1 MKKQLFALCLF
12 TAQLFAKSEELPPF
26 VVGTTSG
33 YAPYVSLDAGGKYE
47 GFDIDFAELLAQKL
61 GRKLVIKDCG
71 SMPSLFLALK
81 QGKVDVLIWALSITE
96 ERMKNVAMVYYQG
109 EKVTE
114 MPFLFWNTAPEGIKS
129 IEDLAK
135 NSKKGIC
142 VEAGSFQDGVIKKFS
157 NMQVKYIDKITDAIM
172 EIRFGKAFGAMVDP
186 SLVARFQA
194 QHPEI
199 KVLNLPLPVNAQA
212 LGNGVCINKTQTQLV
227 ADVKQAVEQLRK
239 EGKIAELEKKWKI
252 SSGER

>member
-12 TAQLFAKSEELPPF
+12 TAQLFAKSEEQPPLI
-26 VVGTTSG
+26 VGTTSG
-33 YAPYVSLDAGGKYE
+33 YAPYVSLDAAGKYE
-47 GFDIDFAELLAQKL
+47 GFDIDLAELLSQKL
-61 GRKLVIKDCG
+61 GRKLVIKDLG

-81 QGKVDVLIWALSITE
+81 QGKVDVLIWAISITE
-96 ERMKNVAMVYYQG
+96 ERMKSVDMVYYQG

-114 MPFLFWNTAPEGIKS
+114 MPFLFWNTVPEGIRS

-142 VEAGSFQDGVIKKFS
+142 VEAGSYQDGVVKKFS
-157 NMQVKYIDKITDAIM
+157 EMQVKYIDKITDAIL
-172 EIRFGKAFGAMVDP
+172 EIKFGKALGAMVDP
-186 SLVARFQA
+186 SLVARFKA
-194 QHPEI
+194 QYPEI
-199 KVLNLPLPVNAQA
+199 KVLNLPLPINEQA
-212 LGNGVCINKTQTQLV
+212 LGNGICINKSQSELS
-227 ADVKQAVEQLRK
+227 AAVKKAVEELTK

>member
-12 TAQLFAKSEELPPF
+12 TAQLFAKSEEQPPLI
-26 VVGTTSG
+26 VGTTSG
-33 YAPYVSLDAGGKYE
+33 YAPYVSLNAAGTYE
-47 GFDIDFAELLAQKL
+47 GFDIDLAELLSQKL
-61 GRKLVIKDCG
+61 GRKLVIKDLG

-81 QGKVDVLIWALSITE
+81 QGKVDLLIWAISITE
-96 ERMKNVAMVYYQG
+96 ERMKSIDMVYYQG

-114 MPFLFWNTAPEGIKS
+114 MPFLFWNTVPEGIRS

-142 VEAGSFQDGVIKKFS
+142 VEAGSYQDGVVKKFS
-157 NMQVKYIDKITDAIM
+157 EMQVKYIDKITDAIL
-172 EIRFGKAFGAMVDP
+172 EIKFGKALGAMVDP
-186 SLVARFQA
+186 SLVARFKA
-194 QHPEI
+194 QYPEI
-199 KVLNLPLPVNAQA
+199 KVLNLPLPVNEQA
-212 LGNGVCINKTQTQLV
+212 LGNGICINKSQSELS
-227 ADVKQAVEQLRK
+227 AAVKKAVEELTK